1 MNERIKQLYEQ
12 AHIER
17 RQEYFSSVVDPTI
30 KSVSVTRHF
39 DPNLFAELIVRE
51 CANAADMAQ
60 DAGCEYAGDYVAEY
74 MGYGQEEGVTEWR
87 AK

>member
-1 MNERIKQLYEQ
+1 MMNTRIQELLEQ
-12 AHIER
+12 SGLQPYYDAQQGDIE
-17 RQEYFSSVVDPTI
+17 
-30 KSVSVTRHF
+30 K
-39 DPNLFAELIVRE
+39 FAELIVRE
-51 CANAADMAQ
+51 CADAADMAQ